1 MKMHWNCICSKYLKV
16 FESAAGD
23 SNLKNSVFFPNLNRI
38 QHKDVFELIK
48 KHNLYDEIYQ
58 KIVPLIQLDSEQAI
72 SMLLERNKIPS
83 EVVIEQLQNHE
94 EYLYMVGLS
103 HQ

>member
-1 MKMHWNCICSKYLKV
+1 MIKTVTPILLI
-16 FESAAGD
+16 F
-23 SNLKNSVFFPNLNRI
+23 LRI

-72 SMLLERNKIPS
+72 AMLLQRNKIAP
-83 EVVIEQLQNHE
+83 EVVIEQLKNHE
-94 EYLYMVGLS
+94 EYLYMVRIHSTHILQIPGGA
-103 HQ
+103 QNYN